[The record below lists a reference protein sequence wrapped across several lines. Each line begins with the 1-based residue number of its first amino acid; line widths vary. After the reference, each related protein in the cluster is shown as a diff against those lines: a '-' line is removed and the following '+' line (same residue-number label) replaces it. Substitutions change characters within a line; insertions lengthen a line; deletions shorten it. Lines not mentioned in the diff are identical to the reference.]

1 MQRFCPYLQYKQ
13 DESVILCA
21 HIYNPLPQWCPHI
34 IRPTRDAPGGQS
46 PSCWPCE
53 TGHDASFAVVE
64 PASSSSSSSSSLL
77 SSCCPRS
84 QSRDFD
90 DVVSS
95 WARRGLDGLDARGR
109 RVTRWRPPVRGPVE
123 SVPVWAQSGRR
134 READD
139 RRGDPAA
146 FAVDPASVAG
156 FLVEGRTTREETN
169 RRTSYLP
176 RIFHEHIKFKPWM
189 MLRHFLLLYENVA
202 KTSQVCL
209 YIFYLDDDS

>member
-21 HIYNPLPQWCPHI
+21 HIYNPLPQWCPPHHPSNPW
-34 IRPTRDAPGGQS
+34 RPWRTVPFLLTLWNGTRCVLCCS
-46 PSCWPCE
+46 RTC
-53 TGHDASFAVVE
+53 FF
-64 PASSSSSSSSSLL
+64 LL
-77 SSCCPRS
+77 LLLLFVFTVLPLCPRS

-95 WARRGLDGLDARGR
+95 WARCGLDGLDARGR

-169 RRTSYLP
+169 RLTSYFSQNFPWAHQIQTMNDASPLP
-176 RIFHEHIKFKPWM
+176 VVVWKR
-189 MLRHFLLLYENVA
+189 
-202 KTSQVCL
+202 S
-209 YIFYLDDDS
+209 